1 MSTERF
7 GLMKVG
13 GMDVTIVGDDLKA
26 GDAAPDFLVQAN
38 DWSLMRGLG
47 DTAGKVRILAALPSL
62 ETSVCD
68 EETRRFNQEAAGLGA
83 DIVVEAISTDL
94 PYTQKRWCAAAGI
107 DRVITL
113 SDHLNAE
120 FGLQYAVL
128 IKERRI
134 FRRAVFVVDK
144 QDKIVYAA
152 YLPELGNR
160 PDYDAVLNAARLA
173 VK

>member
-1 MSTERF
+1 
-7 GLMKVG
+7 MKIG
-13 GMDVTIVGDDLKA
+13 GTDVTIVGDDLKV
-26 GDAAPDFLVQAN
+26 GDTAPDFLAQAN

-68 EETRRFNQEAAGLGA
+68 EETRRFNKEAAGLSSE
-83 DIVVEAISTDL
+83 IVVEAISTDL
-94 PYTQKRWCAAAGI
+94 PYTQKKWCAAAGI

-120 FGLQYAVL
+120 FGLKYAVL
-128 IKERRI
+128 VKERRM
-134 FRRAVFVVDK
+134 FRRAVFVVDS

-152 YLPELGNR
+152 YMPELGDK
-160 PDYDAVLNAARLA
+160 PDYDAVLSAAREA
-173 VK
+173 AQ

>member
-7 GLMKVG
+7 GLMKIG
-13 GMDVTIVGDDLKA
+13 GADATIVGDDLKV
-26 GDAAPDFLVQAN
+26 GDTAPDFLAQAN

-47 DTAGKVRILAALPSL
+47 DTPGRVRILAALPSL

-68 EETRRFNQEAAGLGA
+68 EETRRFNKEAAGLSS

-94 PYTQKRWCAAAGI
+94 PYTQKKWCAAAGV

-113 SDHLNAE
+113 SDHLTAE
-120 FGLQYAVL
+120 FGVKYGVL
-128 IKERRI
+128 VKERRI
-134 FRRAVFVVDK
+134 FRRAVFVVDR
-144 QDKIVYAA
+144 QDKISYAA
-152 YLPELGNR
+152 YMPELGIS
-160 PDYDAVLNAARLA
+160 PDFEAVLEAARRV

>member
-1 MSTERF
+1 MSTERSDF
-7 GLMKVG
+7 FKIG

-26 GDAAPDFLVQAN
+26 GDTAPDFLAQAN

-68 EETRRFNQEAAGLGA
+68 EETRRFNKEAAGLSP

-94 PYTQKRWCAAAGI
+94 PYTQKKWCAAAGV

-120 FGLQYAVL
+120 FGVKYAVL
-128 IKERRI
+128 VKERRI
-134 FRRAVFVVDK
+134 FRRAVFVVDRH
-144 QDKIVYAA
+144 DKLVYSA
-152 YLPELGNR
+152 YMPALGDK
-160 PDYDAVLNAARLA
+160 PDYDAVLDAARQA